1 MIKSHPNQIVAAF
14 PVVIFVEKRVKLL
27 IFSPGENTQGGLQE
41 PSGHDNTLMENKIMK
56 KDSQIDH
63 HSKTKSRFSSRE
75 LFELRNNIP
84 VDMLIRD
91 LLQIPSKIR
100 DGYFRFL
107 CPLCNEFQTAVN
119 PATNLARC
127 FRCGKNFNTIDLVMK
142 LKGYGFRDS
151 VLFLKQINTAP
162 QVPASTLTALA
173 AVIGRPIARGQ

>member
-1 MIKSHPNQIVAAF
+1 
-14 PVVIFVEKRVKLL
+14 
-27 IFSPGENTQGGLQE
+27 
-41 PSGHDNTLMENKIMK
+41 
-56 KDSQIDH
+56 
-63 HSKTKSRFSSRE
+63 
-75 LFELRNNIP
+75 
-84 VDMLIRD
+84 MLIRD